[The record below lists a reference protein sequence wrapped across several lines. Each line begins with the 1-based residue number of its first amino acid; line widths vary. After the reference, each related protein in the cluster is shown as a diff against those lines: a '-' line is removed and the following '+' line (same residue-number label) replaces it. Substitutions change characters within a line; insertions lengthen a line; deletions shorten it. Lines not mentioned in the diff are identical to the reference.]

1 MNEKTMSKKQAAVQ
15 WLKDNNTYLILL
27 AMIIVSAI
35 ISSNFLTGQNLGN
48 LIKQNSIKGMLAI
61 GMLLIIMTGDIDLS
75 VGSIAGASNI
85 LVAVALADWSMSAG
99 ISIFLAI
106 AVSVAMGAVNGFFIV
121 YRKLPAFIVT
131 LAMMTIARGFAYLW
145 SGGRPISVSN
155 PVLVAIKQN
164 EFLGLPPY
172 VWFFVVIFVIMFIVL
187 RFVPYGRIIKAIGSN
202 AQAVRL
208 AGIRVNRY
216 RFSIYIITGFLCGL
230 AGVCSVARIGS
241 ASPLLGEGYEMDAIS
256 MVVIGGASLS
266 GGKGDALKTLAGIF
280 IIGMIGNIMNLMN
293 VSAYWQQVIQ
303 GVIIL
308 AAIILQVQT
317 GEKKEG

>member
-1 MNEKTMSKKQAAVQ
+1 MNEKNMSKKQEAIQ

-27 AMIIVSAI
+27 VMIIVSAI

-48 LIKQNSIKGMLAI
+48 LIKQNSIQGMLAI

-85 LVAVALADWSMSAG
+85 LVAVALVDWSMNAG

-106 AVSVAMGAVNGFFIV
+106 AMSVAMGAVNGFFIV

-145 SGGRPISVSN
+145 SGGRPISVSD

-164 EFLGLPPY
+164 ELLGLPPY
-172 VWFFVVIFVIMFIVL
+172 VWFFVIIFVIMFIVL

-241 ASPLLGEGYEMDAIS
+241 AGPLLGEGYEMDAIS

>member
-1 MNEKTMSKKQAAVQ
+1 MCIRDSHEPVRLRPVDRLRHQFRQRPDPAS
-15 WLKDNNTYLILL
+15 LPPPHPDP
-27 AMIIVSAI
+27 VSYTH
-35 ISSNFLTGQNLGN
+35 LDVYKRQ
-48 LIKQNSIKGMLAI
+48 
-61 GMLLIIMTGDIDLS
+61 
-75 VGSIAGASNI
+75 
-85 LVAVALADWSMSAG
+85 
-99 ISIFLAI
+99 
-106 AVSVAMGAVNGFFIV
+106 VAMGAVNGFFIV

>member
-75 VGSIAGASNI
+75 VCSIAGASNI
-85 LVAVALADWSMSAG
+85 LVAVALVDWSMSAG

>member
-85 LVAVALADWSMSAG
+85 LVAVALVDWSMSAG
-99 ISIFLAI
+99 ISIFLAL

-230 AGVCSVARIGS
+230 AGVCSVARICS

-266 GGKGDALKTLAGIF
+266 GGKGDALKTFAVIF
-280 IIGMIGNIMNLMN
+280 IICMIVNILHLMH
-293 VSAYWQQVIQ
+293 VSSYLQHVIQ

-308 AAIILQVQT
+308 AAIILQVHT
-317 GEKKEG
+317 GEKQEG

>member
-1 MNEKTMSKKQAAVQ
+1 MSKKQAAVQ

-85 LVAVALADWSMSAG
+85 LVAVALVDWSMSAG

-106 AVSVAMGAVNGFFIV
+106 AVSVAMGVVNGFFIV

>member
-1 MNEKTMSKKQAAVQ
+1 MLKKQAAVQ

-85 LVAVALADWSMSAG
+85 LVAVALVDWSMSAG

-106 AVSVAMGAVNGFFIV
+106 AVSVAMGVVNGFFIV

>member
-85 LVAVALADWSMSAG
+85 LVAVALVDWSMSAG

>member
-85 LVAVALADWSMSAG
+85 LVAVALVDWSMSAG

-106 AVSVAMGAVNGFFIV
+106 AVSVAMGVVNGFFIV

-230 AGVCSVARIGS
+230 VGVCSVARIGS

>member
-1 MNEKTMSKKQAAVQ
+1 MNEKNMSKKQAAIQ

-27 AMIIVSAI
+27 VMIIVSAI

-85 LVAVALADWSMSAG
+85 LVAVALVDWSMNAG

-106 AVSVAMGAVNGFFIV
+106 AMSVAMGAVNGFFIV

-145 SGGRPISVSN
+145 SGGRPISVSD

-164 EFLGLPPY
+164 ELLGLPPY
-172 VWFFVVIFVIMFIVL
+172 VWFFVIIFVIMFIVL

-208 AGIRVNRY
+208 AGIRVNR
-216 RFSIYIITGFLCGL
+216 
-230 AGVCSVARIGS
+230 
-241 ASPLLGEGYEMDAIS
+241 
-256 MVVIGGASLS
+256 
-266 GGKGDALKTLAGIF
+266 
-280 IIGMIGNIMNLMN
+280 
-293 VSAYWQQVIQ
+293 
-303 GVIIL
+303 
-308 AAIILQVQT
+308 
-317 GEKKEG
+317 

>member
-1 MNEKTMSKKQAAVQ
+1 MSKKQAAVQ

-85 LVAVALADWSMSAG
+85 LVAVALVDWSMSAG

>member
-1 MNEKTMSKKQAAVQ
+1 MNEKTMSTKQAAVQ

>member
-85 LVAVALADWSMSAG
+85 LVAVALVDWSMSAG

-106 AVSVAMGAVNGFFIV
+106 AVSVAMGVVNGFFIV

>member
-1 MNEKTMSKKQAAVQ
+1 MNEKGMSKRQAVAQ

-27 AMIIVSAI
+27 AMIIISAV

-48 LIKQNSIKGMLAI
+48 LIKQNSIKGMIAL

-75 VGSIAGASNI
+75 VGSIAGAANI
-85 LVAVALADWSMSAG
+85 LVAVALVDWSVNAG
-99 ISIFLAI
+99 VSILLAI
-106 AVSVAMGAVNGFFIV
+106 AVSVGMGAVNGFFIV

-145 SGGRPISVSN
+145 SGGRPISVSD
-155 PVLVAIKQN
+155 PVMVAIKQK

-172 VWFFVVIFVIMFIVL
+172 VWFFVIIFVIMFIVL
-187 RFVPYGRIIKAIGSN
+187 RFIPYGRIIKAIGSN

-216 RFSIYIITGFLCGL
+216 RFSIYLITGFLCGL
-230 AGVCSVARIGS
+230 AGICSVARIGS

-317 GEKKEG
+317 GKKQES

>member
-1 MNEKTMSKKQAAVQ
+1 M
-15 WLKDNNTYLILL
+15 
-27 AMIIVSAI
+27 
-35 ISSNFLTGQNLGN
+35 
-48 LIKQNSIKGMLAI
+48 
-61 GMLLIIMTGDIDLS
+61 
-75 VGSIAGASNI
+75 
-85 LVAVALADWSMSAG
+85 
-99 ISIFLAI
+99 
-106 AVSVAMGAVNGFFIV
+106 
-121 YRKLPAFIVT
+121 
-131 LAMMTIARGFAYLW
+131 
-145 SGGRPISVSN
+145 
-155 PVLVAIKQN
+155 
-164 EFLGLPPY
+164 
-172 VWFFVVIFVIMFIVL
+172 FFVIIFVIMFIVL

-241 ASPLLGEGYEMDAIS
+241 AGPLLGEGYEMDAIS

>member
-1 MNEKTMSKKQAAVQ
+1 MSEKTTGRKQAAIQ

-27 AMIIVSAI
+27 VMIIVSAV
-35 ISSNFLTGQNLGN
+35 ISNNFLTAKNLGN
-48 LIKQNSIKGMLAI
+48 LVKQNSIKGMLAM

-75 VGSIAGASNI
+75 VGSLTGASNV
-85 LVAVALADWSMSAG
+85 LAAVALTDWSMGAG
-99 ISIFLAI
+99 TAIFLAI
-106 AVSVAMGAVNGFFIV
+106 GVSAAMGIVNGFFIV

-145 SGGRPISVSN
+145 SGGRPISVSD
-155 PVLVAIKQN
+155 PVLTGIKQS

-172 VWFFVVIFVIMFIVL
+172 VWFFVIIFAIMFVAL
-187 RFVPYGRIIKAIGSN
+187 RYVPYGRIIKAIGSN
-202 AQAVRL
+202 EQAVRL

-216 RFSIYIITGFLCGL
+216 RFSIYVITGLLCGL
-230 AGVCSVARIGS
+230 AGVCSVGRIGS

-266 GGKGDALKTLAGIF
+266 GGKGDTLKTLAGIF

-293 VSAYWQQVIQ
+293 VSAYWQHVIQ

-317 GEKKEG
+317 GKKKDR

>member
-1 MNEKTMSKKQAAVQ
+1 MNEKNMSKKQAAIQ

-27 AMIIVSAI
+27 VMIIVSAI

-85 LVAVALADWSMSAG
+85 LLAVALVDWSMNAG

-106 AVSVAMGAVNGFFIV
+106 AMSVAMGAVNGFFIV

-145 SGGRPISVSN
+145 SGGRPISVSD

-164 EFLGLPPY
+164 ELLGLPPY
-172 VWFFVVIFVIMFIVL
+172 VWFFVIIFVIMFIVL

-208 AGIRVNRY
+208 AGIRVKHLTMVLYVLTGILSAVAGLVMTGLTSTAMPSAGDGYNLDV
-216 RFSIYIITGFLCGL
+216 ITAVYLGGN
-230 AGVCSVARIGS
+230 S
-241 ASPLLGEGYEMDAIS
+241 ASGGEGSVWRTFM
-256 MVVIGGASLS
+256 
-266 GGKGDALKTLAGIF
+266 GIL
-280 IIGMIGNIMNLMN
+280 IIGILNNGMALLS
-293 VSAYWQQVIQ
+293 VQSYWQTFVKGCLLIIAVIFDMLRRR
-303 GVIIL
+303 G
-308 AAIILQVQT
+308 
-317 GEKKEG
+317 

>member
-85 LVAVALADWSMSAG
+85 LVAVALVDWSMSAG
-99 ISIFLAI
+99 ITIFLAI
-106 AVSVAMGAVNGFFIV
+106 AVSVAMGVVNGFFIV

>member
-27 AMIIVSAI
+27 AMIIISAI

-85 LVAVALADWSMSAG
+85 LVAVALVDWSMSAG